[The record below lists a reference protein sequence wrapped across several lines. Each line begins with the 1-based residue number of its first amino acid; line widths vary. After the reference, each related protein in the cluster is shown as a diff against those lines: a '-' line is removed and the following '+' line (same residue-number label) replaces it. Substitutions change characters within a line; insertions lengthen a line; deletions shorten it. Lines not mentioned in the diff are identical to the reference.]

1 MNEYETYLA
10 HHGIK
15 GQKWGIRRYQN
26 ADGSLTAE
34 GRKRKG
40 LGEPRRSLKER
51 LSNKK
56 TAQEKTPEQE
66 KTELKEYLRK
76 HPKKFPKY
84 GNSLTRAE
92 AQEVIN
98 NIQFDR
104 QLKDI
109 RKQEIDRG
117 FETIRTVTNTMQTV
131 GNAINAGKNVYN
143 AYADIHNSLGKG
155 KKLTKIGESK
165 KEDRSSWEK
174 LVKTGSAQDI
184 LDNIANLTS
193 GELETA
199 VKRLNYEDQLRKKI
213 TP

>member
-1 MNEYETYLA
+1 MNNNDTYLA

-40 LGEPRRSLKER
+40 LGAPRRSLKER
-51 LSNKK
+51 LADRKA
-56 TAQEKTPEQE
+56 AQEKTPEQAKE
-66 KTELKEYLRK
+66 ELKEYLRK
-76 HPKKFPKY
+76 HPKKLPKY
-84 GNSLTRAE
+84 GSMLTRAE

-143 AYADIHNSLGKG
+143 AYVDVHNSLGSG
-155 KKLTKIGESK
+155 KKLSKIGETK
-165 KEDRSSWEK
+165 KEDRGSWEK

-184 LDNIANLTS
+184 LNNIANLTS

-213 TP
+213 AP